1 MKLILSAL
9 LFFLFA
15 LGCLLIAN
23 WLDQR
28 EQRKQMTRLDA
39 MRKYVG
45 VAPKRPVS

>member
-1 MKLILSAL
+1 MSLILSAL
-9 LFFLFA
+9 LLLAGA
-15 LGCLLIAN
+15 LGCLVVAQ